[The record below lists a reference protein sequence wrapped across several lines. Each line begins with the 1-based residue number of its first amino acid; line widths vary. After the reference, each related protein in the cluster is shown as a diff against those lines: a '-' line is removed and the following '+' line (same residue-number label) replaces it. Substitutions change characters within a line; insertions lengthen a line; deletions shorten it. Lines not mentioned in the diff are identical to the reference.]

1 MKAVDTNVLIR
12 FLVRDDEQQAES
24 IYRIFKQ
31 AESDKESLFVPL
43 LGGLRLKNTYFWN
56 IFPEISIS

>member
-12 FLVRDDEQQAES
+12 FLVKDDEQQAET

-31 AESDKESLFVPL
+31 AESDRRVSETMSQTKKSL
-43 LGGLRLKNTYFWN
+43 RYRQ
-56 IFPEISIS
+56 